1 MKKLPS
7 RTTNVE
13 QRLTTA
19 KALFDQGQFQQA
31 RTVLEKLLLSAPRH
45 LDVLHFLGA
54 VAFRLQEYQAAIDFI
69 AKALIVKPDF
79 APAYLNLGL
88 SLNELKRFTEA
99 IAALD
104 RAIEIKPDYAQAHW
118 GRGCAK
124 RGQNQMADAIAS
136 FGRAIKAKPDYY
148 DAYLDAGNILKIMN
162 PAAAVTAYSKAIE
175 LKPDRPV
182 PYANC
187 AAVLTFLH
195 QFQAAVAHCDRAI
208 ELDPSNAGYYINR
221 ANALQKLRDIAGALA
236 SLDQALKLK
245 PDYVVAHQNKV
256 FMLLET
262 GRYDEGWALYEWRWK
277 SPENNKAPKFDQ
289 PLWLGAEP
297 LHGKTILLRHEQ
309 GLGDTIQFCRYA
321 SLVAEKGARVVLQVQ
336 RPLRALLEGLAG
348 VSEVI
353 AGNDPLPAF
362 DYQCPLLSLPL
373 AFKTRVETIPSFPR
387 YIQPD
392 TTKVSLWKQR
402 LGEPGNL
409 RVGLVWSGGF
419 RPDLPDHW
427 AVNERRNMPF
437 AQLSALNGRNI
448 DFFSLQ
454 KGEPA
459 ESEWKKI
466 VAAGWSGPAIIDHT
480 NELKDFSD
488 TAALIENLD
497 LVISVDT
504 ATAHLA
510 AAMGKTVWLLNRFDT
525 CWRWFLDREDSPWYP
540 SVRIYRQERMGDWQ
554 PMIERV
560 RQDLLTLA
568 GTRET
573 ADVTTLAHQNTE
585 H

>member
-1 MKKLPS
+1 MKTIPA
-7 RTTNVE
+7 RTTNIE
-13 QRLTTA
+13 LRLKGA
-19 KALFDQGQFQQA
+19 KTLFDQDKIQQA
-31 RTVLEKLLLSAPRH
+31 RTVLEKLLLSSPRH
-45 LDVLHFLGA
+45 FDVLHLLGA
-54 VAFRLQEYQAAIDFI
+54 AAFRLKDYQVAIDFI
-69 AKALIVKPDF
+69 EKALKIQPDY
-79 APAYLNLGL
+79 APAHLNLGL
-88 SLNELKRFTEA
+88 SFNELKKFTEA
-99 IAALD
+99 IAAFD

-124 RGQNQMADAIAS
+124 RGQNQMADALMS

-148 DAYLDAGNILKIMN
+148 DAYIDAGNILKIMN

-175 LKPDRPV
+175 LQPDRPI

-187 AAVLTFLH
+187 AAVLTYLH

-208 ELDPSNAGYYINR
+208 ELEPSNAGFYINR
-221 ANALQKLRDIAGALA
+221 ANALQKLRDIPGAIA
-236 SLDQALKLK
+236 SIDQALKLK
-245 PDYVVAHQNKV
+245 PDYVAAHQNKV

-262 GRYDEGWALYEWRWK
+262 GRYDEAWASYEWRWK
-277 SPENNKAPKFDQ
+277 SPENSKAPKFEQ

-336 RPLRALLEGLAG
+336 RPLRALLEGLPG

-373 AFKTRVETIPSFPR
+373 AFKTRPETIPSFPR

-402 LGEPGNL
+402 LGESRNL

-419 RPDLPDHW
+419 RRDIPDHW

-448 DFFSLQ
+448 DFQS
-454 KGEPA
+454 A
-459 ESEWKKI
+459 E
-466 VAAGWSGPAIIDHT
+466 
-480 NELKDFSD
+480 
-488 TAALIENLD
+488 
-497 LVISVDT
+497 
-504 ATAHLA
+504 
-510 AAMGKTVWLLNRFDT
+510 R
-525 CWRWFLDREDSPWYP
+525 
-540 SVRIYRQERMGDWQ
+540 
-554 PMIERV
+554 
-560 RQDLLTLA
+560 
-568 GTRET
+568 
-573 ADVTTLAHQNTE
+573 
-585 H
+585 

>member
-7 RTTNVE
+7 RTTNIE

-54 VAFRLQEYQAAIDFI
+54 VAYRLQEYQAAIDFI

-99 IAALD
+99 IAAFD

-124 RGQNQMADAIAS
+124 QGQNQMADALLS
-136 FGRAIKAKPDYY
+136 FGKAIQTKPDYY
-148 DAYLDAGNILKIMN
+148 DAYIDAGNILRIMN
-162 PAAAVTAYSKAIE
+162 PAAAVAAYSKAIE
-175 LKPDRPV
+175 LKPEGPA

-187 AAVLTFLH
+187 AAALLYLH

-208 ELDPSNAGYYINR
+208 ELEPSNAGFHINR
-221 ANALQKLRDIAGALA
+221 ANALQQLRDTPGALA
-236 SLDQALKLK
+236 SIDQAIKIN
-245 PDYVVAHQNKV
+245 PDYAEAHQNKA
-256 FMLLET
+256 FIMLEA
-262 GRYDEGWALYEWRWK
+262 GRYDEGWALYECRWK
-277 SPENNKAPKFDQ
+277 TDGNKNEPKFDQ

-321 SLVAEKGARVVLQVQ
+321 RLVAEKGARVVLQVQ

-373 AFKTRVETIPSFPR
+373 AFKTRPETIPSFPR

-402 LGEPGNL
+402 LGEPRNL

-419 RPDLPDHW
+419 RPDRPEHW
-427 AVNERRNMPF
+427 EVNERRNMPF
-437 AQLSALNGRNI
+437 AQLSALDGQNN

-454 KGEPA
+454 KGELA
-459 ESEWKKI
+459 ESEWKQI
-466 VAAGWSGPAIIDHT
+466 LAEGWSGPAISDHT

-504 ATAHLA
+504 STAHLA
-510 AAMGKTVWLLNRFDT
+510 AAMGKPVWLLNRFDS

-568 GTRET
+568 GTRAMAGAAPFANQST
-573 ADVTTLAHQNTE
+573 GH
-585 H
+585 

>member
-1 MKKLPS
+1 MKNISS
-7 RTTNVE
+7 RTTNIE
-13 QRLTTA
+13 LRLKGA
-19 KALFDQGQFQQA
+19 KTLFDQGKIQQA
-31 RTVLEKLLLSAPRH
+31 RTVLEKLLLSSPRH
-45 LDVLHFLGA
+45 FDVLHLLGA
-54 VAFRLQEYQAAIDFI
+54 AAFRLKDYQAAIDFI
-69 AKALIVKPDF
+69 EKELKIQADY
-79 APAYLNLGL
+79 APAHLNLGL

-99 IAALD
+99 IAAFD
-104 RAIEIKPDYAQAHW
+104 RAIEIKPDYAQAHL

-124 RGQNQMADAIAS
+124 RGQNQMADALVS

-148 DAYLDAGNILKIMN
+148 DAYIDAGNILKIMN

-187 AAVLTFLH
+187 AAVLTHLH

-208 ELDPSNAGYYINR
+208 ELDPSYAGYYINR
-221 ANALQKLRDIAGALA
+221 ADALGKLGNLPGAIA
-236 SLDQALKLK
+236 SIDQALKIN
-245 PDYVVAHQNKV
+245 PDLVTAHQNKA
-256 FMLLET
+256 FLLLAA
-262 GRYDEGWALYEWRWK
+262 GRYDEGWALNEWRWK
-277 SPENNKAPKFDQ
+277 ADYTKNAAKFSQ

-321 SLVAEKGARVVLQVQ
+321 SLVAERGARVVLQVQ
-336 RPLRALLEGLAG
+336 RPLRALLEGLPG
-348 VSEVI
+348 VAEVV
-353 AGNDPLPAF
+353 AGNDPLPEF

-373 AFKTRVETIPSFPR
+373 AFKTRPETIPSFPR
-387 YIQPD
+387 YIHPD

-402 LGEPGNL
+402 LGESRNL

-419 RPDLPDHW
+419 RPGQPSVW

-437 AQLSALNGRNI
+437 DQLSALNCRNI

-459 ESEWKKI
+459 ESQWKII
-466 VAAGWSGPAIIDHT
+466 VTEGWSGPAIIDHT

-504 ATAHLA
+504 STAHLA
-510 AAMGKTVWLLNRFDT
+510 AAMGKPVWLLNRFDS

-568 GTRET
+568 GTHEI
-573 ADVTTLAHQNTE
+573 ADAMPL
-585 H
+585 